1 MKYIPIIQ
9 MVGMLFNN
17 TMYYYENVYSISYIL
32 DYLIGN
38 SLITTALLFVCSYI
52 FGFCKWYRL
61 IILANIVN
69 ITIANIDALW
79 QLPISDVQLLAS
91 YYVTCSI
98 FIIIGVYSH
107 VNKKKT
113 MKLKLQV
120 LKSLLLETI
129 ANIDAG
135 NSNRSE
141 EELEEIIQVLT
152 KLNRGIHRISKAY
165 ACEHILYC
173 SPSTFDNYIKLGII
187 PKGRKEYGFKELS

>member
-1 MKYIPIIQ
+1 MKKLFLILVKYIPIIQ

-17 TMYYYENVYSISYIL
+17 TMYYYENVYSINYIL

-91 YYVTCSI
+91 YYVTYST

-107 VNKKKT
+107 VNKKNNEI
-113 MKLKLQV
+113 
-120 LKSLLLETI
+120 LL
-129 ANIDAG
+129 
-135 NSNRSE
+135 
-141 EELEEIIQVLT
+141 
-152 KLNRGIHRISKAY
+152 
-165 ACEHILYC
+165 
-173 SPSTFDNYIKLGII
+173 
-187 PKGRKEYGFKELS
+187 

>member
-17 TMYYYENVYSISYIL
+17 TMYYYENVYSINYIL

-91 YYVTCSI
+91 YYVTYST

-107 VNKKKT
+107 VNKKNNEI
-113 MKLKLQV
+113 
-120 LKSLLLETI
+120 LL
-129 ANIDAG
+129 
-135 NSNRSE
+135 
-141 EELEEIIQVLT
+141 
-152 KLNRGIHRISKAY
+152 
-165 ACEHILYC
+165 
-173 SPSTFDNYIKLGII
+173 
-187 PKGRKEYGFKELS
+187 

>member
-1 MKYIPIIQ
+1 
-9 MVGMLFNN
+9 
-17 TMYYYENVYSISYIL
+17 
-32 DYLIGN
+32 
-38 SLITTALLFVCSYI
+38 
-52 FGFCKWYRL
+52 
-61 IILANIVN
+61 
-69 ITIANIDALW
+69 
-79 QLPISDVQLLAS
+79 
-91 YYVTCSI
+91 
-98 FIIIGVYSH
+98 
-107 VNKKKT
+107 

-173 SPSTFDNYIKLGII
+173 SSSTFDNYIKLGII
-187 PKGRKEYGFKELS
+187 PKGRKEYGFKELSWRESDFDEATMLKVRKYRNKQGII